1 MVKIPQRAQALS
13 DAARARG
20 GDALERAL
28 DRLFLEPFE
37 VPDAETA
44 LRLLTEA
51 PRPQSSA
58 ALRFLEGQ
66 ALIRVAGQ
74 LGRLAA
80 RSKAAGVAARVAA
93 LPGASSAGPAAAA
106 TGGTMSATTSVGAT
120 ALAAAAVTAA
130 TRTTRT
136 VRRGMTDLQVLSSY
150 LASGARRE
158 QLVLDRSLL
167 RALTLAVY
175 TDPRRRADFRLAG
188 RKGAASVLARWSRD
202 TVNTPTEARRN
213 DEARLWVDAIDR
225 LDLTAL
231 ADAWQRQA

>member
-20 GDALERAL
+20 GDALDRAL
-28 DRLFLEPFE
+28 DRLFLEPFD

-44 LRLLTEA
+44 LRLLTES
-51 PRPQSSA
+51 PRPQASA
-58 ALRFLEGQ
+58 AVRFLEGQ
-66 ALIRVAGQ
+66 ALVRIGAQVA
-74 LGRLAA
+74 RLAA

-93 LPGASSAGPAAAA
+93 LPGASSAGTTAAA
-106 TGGTMSATTSVGAT
+106 TGGTMSAATSVGAT

-136 VRRGMTDLQVLSSY
+136 VRRGVTDLQVLSSY
-150 LASGARRE
+150 LASRARRE
-158 QLVLDRSLL
+158 QFVLDKGLL
-167 RALTLAVY
+167 RALTLAIY
-175 TDPRRRADFRLAG
+175 TDPRRHADFRPAG
-188 RKGAASVLARWSRD
+188 RKGAAGVLARWSRD
-202 TVNTPTEARRN
+202 TVNAPSDARRN
-213 DEARLWVDAIDR
+213 DEARSWIDAIDR